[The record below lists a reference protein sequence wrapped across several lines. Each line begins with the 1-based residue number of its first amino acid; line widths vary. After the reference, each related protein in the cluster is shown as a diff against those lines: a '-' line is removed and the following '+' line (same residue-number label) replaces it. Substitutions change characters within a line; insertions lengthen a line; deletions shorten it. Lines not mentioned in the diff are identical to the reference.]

1 MLKKFNYVLA
11 FIFSIL
17 LIQASPAFA
26 QEQNA
31 GSIAGK
37 NTITVSAADSK
48 AYKET
53 YTNLLAAITSFKD
66 TASFP
71 SQSIS
76 YKQVGTIINDV
87 LNDHPEIF
95 YFQHKGTTAYANGKI
110 ELKYKYPVKKIKEMV
125 LKQDT
130 KIKTIIKQTIKS
142 TDSEFDKVKAIHDYI
157 VLNTAYDW
165 ENYQKGQVPD
175 ASYTAYGL
183 LMNGQAVC
191 EGYAHTMQLLLK
203 EAGIES
209 HLVTGKANGGVHAWN
224 LVKVDGE
231 YYYVDATWDDPVPN
245 RAGEISYKY
254 FLTPAAALKK
264 DHSWDEKQFPAA
276 TSTKY
281 AYFQDIFSAKEL
293 GTYMYFSNNKDNQK
307 LYRMKKDGSEKKKLL
322 NVSTPYFV
330 LTKNNIYLSN
340 YSNGGYLY
348 QAKLDGTQLK
358 KINNIH
364 SIDLYLEKD
373 QLIFTNKAT
382 GTKGSVKIK

>member
-1 MLKKFNYVLA
+1 MFKKFFFVSP
-11 FIFSIL
+11 FILTILFMQCFS
-17 LIQASPAFA
+17 AFA
-26 QEQNA
+26 E
-31 GSIAGK
+31 GTLTEK
-37 NTITVSAADSK
+37 NEISVSSADAK
-48 AYKET
+48 ANKET
-53 YTNLLAAITSFKD
+53 YNHIFQAITSLKD

-76 YKQVGTIINDV
+76 YKNVGTIINQV
-87 LNDHPEIF
+87 LEDHPEIF
-95 YFQHKGTTAYANGKI
+95 YFKHEGTIAYSNGKI

-125 LKQDT
+125 QNQDAKVKQILKQM
-130 KIKTIIKQTIKS
+130 IKPG
-142 TDSEFDKVKAIHDYI
+142 DSDFNKVKAIHDYI

-165 ENYQKGQVPD
+165 ENYTKGQVPD

-183 LMNGQAVC
+183 MMNGEAVC
-191 EGYAHTMQLLLK
+191 EGYAQTMQLLLK
-203 EAGIES
+203 KAGIEAYF
-209 HLVTGKANGGVHAWN
+209 VTGKANGGAHAWN
-224 LVKVDGE
+224 LVKVDGK
-231 YYYVDATWDDPVPN
+231 YYYVDSTWDDPVPN

-281 AYFQDIFSAKEL
+281 SYFQDFYTVKES
-293 GTYMYFSNNKDNQK
+293 GDFFYYSSNKDNQK
-307 LYRMKKDGSEKKKLL
+307 LYRMKKDGSGKKKLL

-330 LTKNNIYLSN
+330 LTKNYIYLSN

-364 SIDLYLEKD
+364 SIDLYVEKD
-373 QLIFTNKAT
+373 KLIFTNKAT
-382 GTKGSVKIK
+382 GAKGSVKIN